1 MRRRPG
7 SLFAPGLSLWIFSR
21 DILFR
26 LYRKVSYP
34 SFTPHQAQGTYAIR
48 QESEKRA
55 GEYRE
60 NGAREDRDP
69 LQISPMRVYRHPVL
83 AMQVAYHW
91 RLVRFSRSTKEVSPD
106 EQAYGVRETELVL
119 ADNLVRVQLLLY
131 RRAPSSSAITR
142 PHRRA

>member
-7 SLFAPGLSLWIFSR
+7 ALFAPGLSLWIFSR

-69 LQISPMRVYRHPVL
+69 LHFMPAANPASIS
-83 AMQVAYHW
+83 A
-91 RLVRFSRSTKEVSPD
+91 
-106 EQAYGVRETELVL
+106 QAHVTCPIFVEG
-119 ADNLVRVQLLLY
+119 
-131 RRAPSSSAITR
+131 
-142 PHRRA
+142 

>member
-7 SLFAPGLSLWIFSR
+7 ALFAPGLSLWIFSR

-60 NGAREDRDP
+60 NGAGEDREP
-69 LQISPMRVYRHPVL
+69 LHLYKDIQISGSAR
-83 AMQVAYHW
+83 
-91 RLVRFSRSTKEVSPD
+91 
-106 EQAYGVRETELVL
+106 
-119 ADNLVRVQLLLY
+119 Y
-131 RRAPSSSAITR
+131 RRVA
-142 PHRRA
+142 RA

>member
-7 SLFAPGLSLWIFSR
+7 ALFAPGLSLWIFSR

-69 LQISPMRVYRHPVL
+69 LQCGPAGVARSRVRDWPHLKYSVITFFLLWASIGP
-83 AMQVAYHW
+83 
-91 RLVRFSRSTKEVSPD
+91 SRKKV
-106 EQAYGVRETELVL
+106 
-119 ADNLVRVQLLLY
+119 
-131 RRAPSSSAITR
+131 
-142 PHRRA
+142 

>member
-7 SLFAPGLSLWIFSR
+7 ALFAPGLSLWIFSR

-69 LQISPMRVYRHPVL
+69 LHST
-83 AMQVAYHW
+83 AFT
-91 RLVRFSRSTKEVSPD
+91 FSRGSMWSC
-106 EQAYGVRETELVL
+106 A
-119 ADNLVRVQLLLY
+119 
-131 RRAPSSSAITR
+131 
-142 PHRRA
+142 

>member
-7 SLFAPGLSLWIFSR
+7 ALFAPGLSLWIFSR

-69 LQISPMRVYRHPVL
+69 LQ
-83 AMQVAYHW
+83 
-91 RLVRFSRSTKEVSPD
+91 LVP
-106 EQAYGVRETELVL
+106 
-119 ADNLVRVQLLLY
+119 
-131 RRAPSSSAITR
+131 PSGLIITTR
-142 PHRRA
+142 T

>member
-7 SLFAPGLSLWIFSR
+7 ALFAPGLSLWIFSR

-69 LQISPMRVYRHPVL
+69 LHVFPKSAKGAARTSKNVRNWPAPRSVLRVFL
-83 AMQVAYHW
+83 
-91 RLVRFSRSTKEVSPD
+91 
-106 EQAYGVRETELVL
+106 
-119 ADNLVRVQLLLY
+119 
-131 RRAPSSSAITR
+131 RRAKGT
-142 PHRRA
+142 

>member
-7 SLFAPGLSLWIFSR
+7 ALFAPGLSLWIFSR

-69 LQISPMRVYRHPVL
+69 LQDGTTTRSSQGDIKAHFEG
-83 AMQVAYHW
+83 
-91 RLVRFSRSTKEVSPD
+91 LVIANVTKLI
-106 EQAYGVRETELVL
+106 G
-119 ADNLVRVQLLLY
+119 
-131 RRAPSSSAITR
+131 
-142 PHRRA
+142 

>member
-7 SLFAPGLSLWIFSR
+7 ALFAPGLSLWIFSR

-69 LQISPMRVYRHPVL
+69 LHIASITSLRLAPVSRTRSSISARTRSAVSGSSIERSNIASLRFVPCNMSL
-83 AMQVAYHW
+83 A
-91 RLVRFSRSTKEVSPD
+91 SD
-106 EQAYGVRETELVL
+106 
-119 ADNLVRVQLLLY
+119 
-131 RRAPSSSAITR
+131 
-142 PHRRA
+142 

>member
-1 MRRRPG
+1 VFSKTEYWDQLPSLSSELKMRRRPG

-69 LQISPMRVYRHPVL
+69 LQDC
-83 AMQVAYHW
+83 
-91 RLVRFSRSTKEVSPD
+91 E
-106 EQAYGVRETELVL
+106 
-119 ADNLVRVQLLLY
+119 
-131 RRAPSSSAITR
+131 
-142 PHRRA
+142 

>member
-7 SLFAPGLSLWIFSR
+7 ALFAPGLSLWIFSR

-69 LQISPMRVYRHPVL
+69 LHSASVLNILIQSCYNEERVLLPC
-83 AMQVAYHW
+83 
-91 RLVRFSRSTKEVSPD
+91 
-106 EQAYGVRETELVL
+106 
-119 ADNLVRVQLLLY
+119 VRV
-131 RRAPSSSAITR
+131 PT
-142 PHRRA
+142 P